1 MSTERD
7 RDRRFLST
15 DRDRDRRFLST
26 DRDLDRSRCD
36 FLSLD
41 LDRERREDFLVV
53 SAERDLDRREDFLEV
68 SAERD
73 LERRDDFLSLDL
85 RRFGDLERRDDF
97 LSTDRDRERLEDFL
111 LLPDF
116 RFSLDFDLD
125 RRELFL
131 SPPPDFR
138 RFRLRLD
145 DRDFRRDDEL
155 FFPFLSLSG
164 LEDDLARFPELE
176 SRRRRLF
183 SFSDSLFLLSF
194 CSTSSFFPFEFSISG
209 PALFPVSSLLSF
221 HLFSRS
227 S

>member
-1 MSTERD
+1 
-7 RDRRFLST
+7 
-15 DRDRDRRFLST
+15 
-26 DRDLDRSRCD
+26 
-36 FLSLD
+36 LD
-41 LDRERREDFLVV
+41 LDRERREDFL
-53 SAERDLDRREDFLEV
+53 V

-85 RRFGDLERRDDF
+85 RRFGDRDLERRDDF

-145 DRDFRRDDEL
+145 DRDLRRDDAL

-164 LEDDLARFPELE
+164 LEEDLARFPELE

-194 CSTSSFFPFEFSISG
+194 GSTSSFFPFEFSISG
-209 PALFPVSSLLSF
+209 PELFPVSSLLSF